1 MFYLCSIGSN
11 LDPSTH
17 VSTVLGE
24 LLARFGPLQ
33 LSSVIRTEPVGMQS
47 RNHFLNCLLIVE
59 SGLDPASLK
68 QIFVALE
75 IAHGRDRSDPLCKV
89 HDRPLDIDIVAS
101 SPEGDFASAR
111 VDPYLIELLAE
122 LYWHSEVHDPKV
134 ELLVQLPNEFSK
146 RRAGKAVLTQPVGL
160 GPLTLGPRAQ
170 QSKGGQSTPA
180 IHLDAGPRHITV
192 PHQ

>member
-11 LDPSTH
+11 LDPHTH
-17 VSTVLGE
+17 VSRVLAE
-24 LLARFGPLQ
+24 LLAQVGPLQ

-47 RNHFLNCLLIVE
+47 CNHFLNCLLIVE

-111 VDPYLIELLAE
+111 
-122 LYWHSEVHDPKV
+122 
-134 ELLVQLPNEFSK
+134 
-146 RRAGKAVLTQPVGL
+146 
-160 GPLTLGPRAQ
+160 
-170 QSKGGQSTPA
+170 
-180 IHLDAGPRHITV
+180 
-192 PHQ
+192 

>member
-11 LDPSTH
+11 LDPNTH

-47 RNHFLNCLLIVE
+47 RNHFLNCLVIVE

-89 HDRPLDIDIVAS
+89 HDRPLDIDILAS
-101 SPEGDFASAR
+101 STDGDFATAE
-111 VDPYLIELLAE
+111 VDSYLAELLAE
-122 LYWHSEVHDPKV
+122 LYGHGEVHDPKV
-134 ELLVQLPNEFSK
+134 ALQVAIPGPSGKLKPGKGLLTRQ
-146 RRAGKAVLTQPVGL
+146 VGL
-160 GPLTLGPRAQ
+160 GPLVLGEP
-170 QSKGGQSTPA
+170 SEGGQRAPA
-180 IHLDAGPRHITV
+180 IHLDAGSRHITV